1 MKAPGTRDFGAASSG
16 RLKSRSGTSRDREP
30 PRSVGV
36 ILAAVVVSVW
46 TGYSLT
52 RWAGSSLHTKMLPWI
67 LGRSL
72 GIAAYLCLVALVG
85 MGLWFR
91 HPRRK
96 SARPL
101 VHPAIV
107 LRMHAALA
115 VAALALALGHVA
127 ALVLDH
133 FAAVGVLGAAVPGL
147 AGYRPG
153 AVALGSLGL
162 YAGLVTGLSATL
174 AGGVARRIWLPIHR
188 VAALTVALVWFH
200 AVLAGSDTPALRWM
214 YILTGGLVVAL
225 GLARQL
231 LPLPV
236 P

>member
-1 MKAPGTRDFGAASSG
+1 M
-16 RLKSRSGTSRDREP
+16 
-30 PRSVGV
+30 

-46 TGYSLT
+46 AGYSLT
-52 RWAGSSLHTKMLPWI
+52 RWAGSGLHTRMLPWI

-85 MGLWFR
+85 MGLWSR
-91 HPRRK
+91 HPRRQ
-96 SARPL
+96 SARSL
-101 VHPAIV
+101 VHPASV

-115 VAALALALGHVA
+115 VAALALTLGHVG
-127 ALVLDH
+127 ALVVDH
-133 FAAVGVLGAAVPGL
+133 FASVGVLGAAIPGL

-153 AVALGSLGL
+153 AVALGTLGL

-188 VAALTVALVWFH
+188 VATLTVVLVWFH
-200 AVLAGSDTPALRWM
+200 AVLAGTDTPALRWM
-214 YILTGGLVVAL
+214 YILTGGLVVVL
-225 GLARQL
+225 GLTRQL
-231 LPLPV
+231 LPSPA